1 MTIQWQVMVTQVL
14 CFFRFLIFCGG
25 FLVIP
30 YSLPAQTPSVTDST
44 PATDS
49 AAPAIGPMVSNV
61 FFETDLRQALKDLSN
76 EAGISIIADNTV
88 QGLVTLEFTNQPL
101 ESVLRKILAGNGY
114 TFRKIEDYYL
124 VGSPQPENPV
134 FPLLTETAFYRPDY
148 LQAEQIPLL
157 LPDYYRPF
165 VRVNDKTNAIA
176 ITAAPE
182 IITKIKQ
189 SISQFDCPPPQI
201 LIEAVITE
209 LSKEALTSL
218 GLDWSW
224 QGQAGAKNLGLATNF
239 NSMVNDSSFVGRLVR
254 TGVNFQSFQYNL
266 LYQIK
271 ALATEGKAKIKAN
284 PKITTINGREAS
296 IFIGS
301 ERYFSIIT
309 GPVNYPYTRLER
321 IPAGI
326 TLKIVPLVSAKNE
339 ITASVECEVSEVS
352 EIGVS
357 GLPLVTKRNAKTDI
371 RIKDG
376 EIIAIGGLIQ
386 ETDIKTQKKIPLLG
400 SIPLVGYL
408 FSHTKKEKVT
418 REIAIFIAP
427 HLVNPA
433 SATQPQPALKP

>member
-1 MTIQWQVMVTQVL
+1 MTVNGKVMVTRL
-14 CFFRFLIFCGG
+14 WHFLRSFVFIGIFILYPGG
-25 FLVIP
+25 LQ
-30 YSLPAQTPSVTDST
+30 AQAPLASSHA
-44 PATDS
+44 ATSDS
-49 AAPAIGPMVSNV
+49 AGLLVSNV

-76 EAGISIIADNTV
+76 EAGIPIIADNSV
-88 QGLVTLEFTNQPL
+88 QGLVTLEFNDQPL
-101 ESVLRKILAGNGY
+101 ESVLRKILAGNGF

-124 VGSPQPENPV
+124 VGSPHPENPA
-134 FPLLTETAFYRPDY
+134 FPLLTETTFYRPDY
-148 LQAEQIPLL
+148 LLAEQIPLL
-157 LPDYYRPF
+157 MPDYYRPF
-165 VRVNDKTNAIA
+165 IRVNDKTNSIA

-182 IITKIKQ
+182 IIVKIKQ
-189 SISQFDCPPPQI
+189 SISQFDPPPPQI

-218 GLDWSW
+218 GLDWNW

-239 NSMVNDSSFVGRLVR
+239 NSIVNDSSFIGRFVR
-254 TGVNFQSFQYNL
+254 TGVNFKSFQYNI

-326 TLKIVPLVSAKNE
+326 TLKIIPLVSSKNE

-352 EIGVS
+352 EIGIS

-371 RIKDG
+371 RVKDG

-386 ETDIKTQKKIPLLG
+386 ETDIKTQKKIPFLG
-400 SIPLVGYL
+400 NIPLIGYL
-408 FSHTKKEKVT
+408 FSHTKTDKVT

-427 HLVNPA
+427 HLVTQA
-433 SATQPQPALKP
+433 SSTIPKPEEKR